1 MLHACTIFLKMHKQ
15 IRKYKHSS
23 GGTNYPL
30 IMFSVLYINLSTI
43 IINLDTINRL
53 TCRDLQTLTFKKQ
66 SSILSWNNML
76 SLEPYFK
83 ALL

>member
-1 MLHACTIFLKMHKQ
+1 
-15 IRKYKHSS
+15 
-23 GGTNYPL
+23 
-30 IMFSVLYINLSTI
+30 MFSVLYINLSTI